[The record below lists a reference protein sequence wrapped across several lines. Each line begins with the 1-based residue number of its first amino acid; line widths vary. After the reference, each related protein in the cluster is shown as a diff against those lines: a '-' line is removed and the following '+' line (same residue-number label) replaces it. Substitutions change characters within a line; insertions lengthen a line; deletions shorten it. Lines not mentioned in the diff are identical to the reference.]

1 MHAKKAGRDKRSGQ
15 RGTSS
20 VSRNT
25 ALALL
30 EGGKK
35 LKEAVEIEQN
45 CMSID
50 CGNMVLWML
59 WYVIKSDR
67 TQARDSDRHP
77 TLLIDQGQSSL
88 AYVLRK

>member
-1 MHAKKAGRDKRSGQ
+1 MTDAKGSEEPAVFL
-15 RGTSS
+15 GT
-20 VSRNT
+20 RLLT
-25 ALALL
+25 LL

-45 CMSID
+45 CNSID
-50 CGNMVLWML
+50 SGNMVLWML

-88 AYVLRK
+88 AFVLRK